1 MKTRLVVLCLVLT
14 AAQALAVTPG
24 KDLYLVS
31 VGHAQGACV
40 GTPPVCPQWR
50 TAMWIY
56 NPSTT
61 DSAHVVLYFL
71 ERNKANTAPVQQNV
85 TIAPLETKEY
95 QDAVL
100 DPLGVNGK
108 YGGIRV
114 TSDIDVVVTG
124 RIYDA
129 NVTNS
134 KGVTGTT
141 GQFFAGL
148 PASAAIGN
156 NASADLI
163 GLEQDAAGTTG
174 TWRTNFGFQEVAG
187 DTCTVQVQRI
197 DANGNVL
204 ASKNYNMLA
213 RSQSQFAITD
223 IGGTLSLNQRLKATV
238 TSGNGQVLPFA
249 SVIDNRTGDP
259 STVEMTMT
267 PAATA
272 HTTGLF
278 DGIVFTPDG
287 SLIDGGVETA
297 IVTAGLTGF
306 SGVSGLPC
314 GTDSYIVDFSASS
327 STPIALG
334 SDGSFSAQATIPYTD
349 GSSTVFTIQWTLAGT
364 LGSDG
369 SIHGTLDSVTSGGA
383 STWATC
389 NGTVSRTWR
398 AGWTQDQ

>member
-1 MKTRLVVLCLVLT
+1 MKIRVLILCLVVV
-14 AAQALAVTPG
+14 ASQALAVTPG

-40 GTPPVCPQWR
+40 GTPAVCAQWR
-50 TAMWIY
+50 TGVWIY

-61 DSAHVVLYFL
+61 DTAHVVMYFL
-71 ERNKANTAPVQQNV
+71 ERNKANTTPVQQSV
-85 TIAPLETKEY
+85 TVAPLETKEY

-114 TSDIDVVVTG
+114 TSDIDVVLTG

-129 NVTNS
+129 NVTTS

-141 GQFFAGL
+141 GQFFAGAD
-148 PASAAIGN
+148 ASTGIGN
-156 NASADLI
+156 GQSSDLI
-163 GLEQDAAGTTG
+163 GLEQDASGSTG
-174 TWRTNFGFQEVAG
+174 LWRSNFGFQEVGG

-204 ASKNYNMLA
+204 ATKSYTILA
-213 RSQSQFAITD
+213 REQEQFAITD
-223 IGGTLSLNQRLKATV
+223 VGGTLSLNQRLKATV
-238 TSGNGQVLPFA
+238 TSGNGKVLIFA
-249 SVIDNRTGDP
+249 SVLDNRTGDP
-259 STVEMTMT
+259 STVDMTT
-267 PAATA
+267 VAATTA
-272 HTTGLF
+272 HFTGLF

-287 SLIDGGVETA
+287 QAVDGGIDVT
-297 IVTAGLTGF
+297 IVSAGLSQFQGTA
-306 SGVSGLPC
+306 GLPC
-314 GTDSYIVDFSASS
+314 GSDSYVVDFSANA

-334 SDGSFSAQATIPYTD
+334 ADGSFSAQVTIPYSD
-349 GSSTVFTIQWTLAGT
+349 GSSTVFTTQWTLAGT

-369 SIHGTLDSVTSGGA
+369 SIHGTLTSVTSGGA
-383 STWATC
+383 STWAAC
-389 NGTVSRTWR
+389 NATFARNWR